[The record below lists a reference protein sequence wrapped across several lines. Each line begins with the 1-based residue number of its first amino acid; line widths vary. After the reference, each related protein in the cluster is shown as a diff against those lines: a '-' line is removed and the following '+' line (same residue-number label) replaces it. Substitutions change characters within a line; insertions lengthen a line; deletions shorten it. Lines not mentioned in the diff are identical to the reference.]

1 MYVTAQG
8 EQIARKT
15 PNLNVQDRT
24 GAKTLRGSSHPR
36 LDSPPRA
43 DEAKRESIDTL
54 RRQSAFPSGSGRP
67 KRVRGD
73 REQSRL
79 KTLASKPWKG
89 KNPRE
94 QPATR
99 CAKHTPDRKG
109 LSKGSKPRSRGSPG
123 RVVRFGDGGTG
134 VRNGRWVLPGGNAAD
149 TFREGNAS
157 KGESQ
162 ERRRGETDPTRARK
176 E

>member
-1 MYVTAQG
+1 
-8 EQIARKT
+8 
-15 PNLNVQDRT
+15 
-24 GAKTLRGSSHPR
+24 
-36 LDSPPRA
+36 LDSPPLA
-43 DEAKRESIDTL
+43 DEAKRVPIDTL

-73 REQSRL
+73 REGSRF
-79 KTLASKPWKG
+79 KALASIPWKG
-89 KNPRE
+89 QNPRE
-94 QPATR
+94 PPANR

-109 LSKGSKPRSRGSPG
+109 LAKGSKPRSRGLSG

-134 VRNGRWVLPGGNAAD
+134 ERNGRWVLPGGNAAD
-149 TFREGNAS
+149 TFREGKAP

-162 ERRRGETDPTRARK
+162 ERCRGETNPTRARK